1 MIYRVLFN
9 GVDIYGPTPDTTLL
23 NPTMDTEL
31 NGAGSFDF
39 TLPPDHAFYDVP
51 TILTSDVEVYEDN
64 DLIWFGRPVSIEKDW
79 NNQKTVS
86 CEGALA
92 FFNDTI
98 QRPAKWDAI
107 LVREFFRHLIDIHN
121 SQVNTNRQFT
131 VGNIT
136 IPDKYVYRE
145 LSYDSTW
152 DCLQKMCLDAEG
164 GYLFVRRENGVNY
177 IDWLEEVPY
186 VATQQVQFSVNLL
199 DISQSLDGSEICTQV
214 VPLGA
219 NISRTAKVNESTA
232 KCTIYSQ
239 PIEDPEYEVGRVDQG
254 TEVTFDFIPNDTTWY
269 RISNPYDGYAKQQ
282 YLTPQS
288 GDIPL
293 TISYINGNSDLLIS
307 QEAVAIYGPITK
319 VQQWSNVH
327 NANELLAKGQKWL
340 TDEQYDKL
348 SIEVDAAELHYLN
361 ESVDAFKVGQMVHV
375 TSNPHLIDK
384 DLPMTKISVS
394 LDSGVK
400 KIQIGTPPHKTL
412 TEIYKDG

>member
-64 DLIWFGRPVSIEKDW
+64 DLIWFGRPVSIVTDW

-107 LVREFFRHLIDIHN
+107 LVRDFFRHLINVHN
-121 SQVNTNRQFT
+121 SQVNTNRQLT

-136 IPDKYVYRE
+136 ILDKYVYRE
-145 LSYDSTW
+145 LNYDSTW

-199 DISQSLDGSEICTQV
+199 DISQTLDGAEICTQV

-239 PIEDPEYEVGRVDQG
+239 PIEDPEYAVGRVDQG

-327 NANELLAKGQKWL
+327 NANELLEKGQKWL

>member
-9 GVDIYGPTPDTTLL
+9 GVDIYGPTPETTLL
-23 NPTMDTEL
+23 DPTMETEL
-31 NGAGSFDF
+31 NAAGSLEF
-39 TLPPDHAFYDVP
+39 TLPPGHSFYDVP
-51 TILTSDVEVYEDN
+51 NLLTSDVEVYEDN
-64 DLIWFGRPVSIEKDW
+64 DLIWFGRPISIETDW
-79 NNQKTVS
+79 NNQKKVS
-86 CEGALA
+86 CEGALS

-98 QRPAKWDAI
+98 QRPNKWDAI
-107 LVREFFRHLIDIHN
+107 LVRDFFRYLINVHN
-121 SQVNTNRQFT
+121 SQVSENRRFT

-136 IPDKYVYRE
+136 VLDKYVYRE
-145 LSYDSTW
+145 LSYDTTF
-152 DCLQKMCLDAEG
+152 DCLQRMCLDAEG
-164 GYLFVRRENGVNY
+164 GYLFVRRENDVNY

-186 VATQQVQFSVNLL
+186 VATQNVQFAVNLL
-199 DISQSLDGSEICTQV
+199 DISQTFNGEDICTQV
-214 VPLGA
+214 LPLGA
-219 NISRTAKVNESTA
+219 NISRIATVNESTPY
-232 KCTIYSQ
+232 CTVYEQ
-239 PIEDPEYEVGRVDQG
+239 PDDTSTQLGRVPQG

-293 TISYINGNSDLLIS
+293 TISYINGGSDILVD
-307 QEAVAIYGPITK
+307 EDAVALFGPITK
-319 VQQWSNVH
+319 VQQWNEVH
-327 NANELLAKGQKWL
+327 NPNELLEKGRKWL
-340 TDEQYDKL
+340 TDEQYDKI
-348 SIEVDAAELHYLN
+348 SIEADAAELHYLDT
-361 ESVDAFKVGQMVHV
+361 SVDAFKVGQMVHI